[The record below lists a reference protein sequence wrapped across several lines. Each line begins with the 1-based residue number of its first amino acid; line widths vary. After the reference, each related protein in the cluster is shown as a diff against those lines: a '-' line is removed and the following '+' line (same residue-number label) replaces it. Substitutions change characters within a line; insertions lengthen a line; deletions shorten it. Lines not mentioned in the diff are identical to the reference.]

1 MSPEPV
7 QAGVQANIAGG
18 WAILSTQEFRAPDVL
33 PVRVLALDAP
43 IPTPPTPVPMLSADS
58 ESHSWFTAL
67 LP

>member
-7 QAGVQANIAGG
+7 QAGVQANIVGG
-18 WAILSTQEFRAPDVL
+18 RVILSTQEFHAPDML

-43 IPTPPTPVPMLSADS
+43 VPTPPTPVPTLSADS
-58 ESHSWFTAL
+58 EPHTSFNAL